1 MDKQDDNDEDA
12 DQDQLQFKSNQI
24 KKYGFEYRI
33 QDYKKSLMKI
43 TLDFNDELDS
53 LPKEKQ

>member
-1 MDKQDDNDEDA
+1 MDKQDDNDEEA
-12 DQDQLQFKSNQI
+12 DQDQLQSKSNQI